1 MVARGSR
8 KRGSCR
14 GQGIRLV
21 SDTIHYSWYCT
32 ANLRAPFRLIAR
44 CIFASLSFIALPLTR
59 IVHCS
64 YTQISRITFRYRKEN
79 YSFPPCLF
87 IFLIA
92 TFKSN
97 ACTHTKGIFSS
108 RKVDH
113 RSLPSLKTFHSFEDA
128 ICNDLPLIASD
139 RAVSVTGAQPRK
151 KDSPFGS
158 EAKHRCSRKSIKR
171 PAPVCI
177 EFEREIRVR
186 TVPNPGPS
194 RFYLSILL
202 CLPVHTVPRVHVCV
216 RALLTR
222 NIDQPSSVT
231 RDPRHQ
237 VSRASSKVRCYDLFI
252 HRETVDPMTQTSRHF
267 RSRRTPQ
274 RSPYRLITR

>member
-186 TVPNPGPS
+186 TVSNPGPS

-202 CLPVHTVPRVHVCV
+202 CLPVHTVPRVYVCV
-216 RALLTR
+216 C
-222 NIDQPSSVT
+222 V
-231 RDPRHQ
+231 H
-237 VSRASSKVRCYDLFI
+237 C
-252 HRETVDPMTQTSRHF
+252 
-267 RSRRTPQ
+267 
-274 RSPYRLITR
+274 